1 MLNPCS
7 GEVVKHTMLCIWL
20 IINVLKNKVRQTP
33 SDVIAE
39 LRVLAGEAEEDG
51 QEGADTHDEWV
62 VEVADDR

>member
-1 MLNPCS
+1 
-7 GEVVKHTMLCIWL
+7 MLCIWL